1 MRISDWSSDV
11 CSSDLGVGPAS
22 NRGGSAGGKKSGGS
36 SSAKRAKT
44 QVDEA
49 AKAADELKRNLDS
62 ILASLDPKAAQMQ
75 SLLEKGRDLDS
86 ALASQLIN
94 PTQWQ
99 EARTRLSDEIAAL
112 EKEMA
117 DSAVGQMFIPGIGMS
132 NPRSEEH
139 TSELQSLMR
148 ISYAVFCLKKKTNLT
163 TDQDTLLHP

>member
-11 CSSDLGVGPAS
+11 CSSDLVGPAS

-62 ILASLDPKAAQMQ
+62 ILASPDPKAAQMQ

-86 ALASQLIN
+86 ALASPQ
-94 PTQWQ
+94 
-99 EARTRLSDEIAAL
+99 
-112 EKEMA
+112 
-117 DSAVGQMFIPGIGMS
+117 IGRAS
-132 NPRSEEH
+132 CRERVC
-139 TSELQSLMR
+139 Q
-148 ISYAVFCLKKKTNLT
+148 YV
-163 TDQDTLLHP
+163 